1 MNNPFDTTNP
11 WSNQTRGTG
20 FNNQYNDPYRQ
31 TQVYTGF
38 NNFQRPQSNIPGRLV
53 NNLDE
58 ITPQEVPMDGSVS
71 LFPQKTGFNNQAV
84 TNIRKIDQQKEIH
97 MEIRARP

>member
-38 NNFQRPQSNIPGRLV
+38 NNKKQPYDRRQSNAQRKNLGVFGR
-53 NNLDE
+53 
-58 ITPQEVPMDGSVS
+58 
-71 LFPQKTGFNNQAV
+71 
-84 TNIRKIDQQKEIH
+84 
-97 MEIRARP
+97 

>member
-31 TQVYTGF
+31 TQVYTGSIIF
-38 NNFQRPQSNIPGRLV
+38 RDHSPIFRV
-53 NNLDE
+53 
-58 ITPQEVPMDGSVS
+58 VS
-71 LFPQKTGFNNQAV
+71 
-84 TNIRKIDQQKEIH
+84 
-97 MEIRARP
+97 